1 MRRWTGP
8 ITGTEAGAH
17 RVWRSHIGFLFD
29 QAGITIEP
37 LERLSDFDEQIR
49 EETPACDFAGR
60 VGSPQTVADKI
71 ARTVEDCGINYF
83 NGLFTFGDFTHQEV
97 MRSVELF
104 AGEVMPAFR

>member
-1 MRRWTGP
+1 M
-8 ITGTEAGAH
+8 
-17 RVWRSHIGFLFD
+17 
-29 QAGITIEP
+29 
-37 LERLSDFDEQIR
+37 ERLSDFDEQIS
-49 EETPACDFAGR
+49 EETFI

-71 ARTVEDCGINYF
+71 VRTVEDCGINYF